1 MKQSRLLGTACAC
14 LIAGSPLSTAHAG
27 LLYAVEES
35 SDTLISI
42 DTDTFTTTSIGSLG
56 VSFNFGGMAYDPN
69 SDTLYMIDGQTSN
82 SSLYTVNRTT
92 GQATLIGASGANSL
106 FGLAFDST
114 NNVLYGSQLDSPR
127 KLYSLDTMSGSAT
140 NIDPMDGGMSAG
152 IGGLA
157 YDSNRD
163 MLVGILDGS
172 GALYDIDRSTGDQT
186 FLATTATNNSGLAYD
201 SDQDLFWDIDF
212 SGNLYSYDPNNSYA
226 QTKIILPGLG
236 AHDGLAYVS
245 SVPVPAAIWLFGSGL
260 IGLVSI
266 MRRRKV

>member
-1 MKQSRLLGTACAC
+1 MKQSRLLGTACTC
-14 LIAGSPLSTAHAG
+14 LIVCSPLSTAHAG
-27 LLYAVEES
+27 LLYAVQES
-35 SDTLISI
+35 SDKLFSI
-42 DTDTFTTTSIGSLG
+42 DTDTFITTEIGALG

-82 SSLYTVNRTT
+82 SLYTVNRTS
-92 GQATLIGASGANSL
+92 GQATLIGASGVNNL

-127 KLYSLDTMSGSAT
+127 GLFSLDTMSGSAT
-140 NIDPMDGGMSAG
+140 SITAMSAG

-163 MLVGILDGS
+163 SLIGILDGS
-172 GALYDIDRSTGDQT
+172 GNLYDIDRSTGIQT
-186 FLATTATNNSGLAYD
+186 FLAKMPTSNSGLAYD
-201 SDQDLFWDIDF
+201 SDLDLFWDIDWN
-212 SGNLYSYDPNNSYA
+212 GNLYSYDPNNNYA
-226 QTKIILPGLG
+226 QTTILTGLG

-245 SVPVPAAIWLFGSGL
+245 SVPVPAAVWLFGSGL